1 MKQLRSLKKWVSDY
15 NEAQQLTEDLEVL
28 LEFYKAGEIEE
39 AELASN
45 HNKLLDLFEEIEF
58 RNMVHGALNEKR
70 NQEPNSEIWS
80 IILKENTIEFNFGSE
95 LDFIGNKLT

>member
-58 RNMVHGALNEKR
+58 RNML
-70 NQEPNSEIWS
+70 SEEGIPLAQS
-80 IILKENTIEFNFGSE
+80 FKLRQVLEVPKVVIGLKC
-95 LDFIGNKLT
+95 